1 MKYRGFATQY
11 HLMLLPGMLL
21 LLVFQIVPML
31 GITIAFQSFIP
42 ARGVFR
48 SEWVGLEHFKYMLE
62 LDDSKQIFGNTV
74 FIAGMKIV
82 CNIVFPVTFALL
94 LHELVFVRLKRW
106 IQTVVYLPHFLSWVI
121 LAGILTDMLSGNGLI
136 NQVVMWFRD
145 EPILFLGSNDWFPF
159 VVVFSDV
166 WKDFGFNTI
175 VFLAA
180 LTAINPSLYEAAEID
195 GANRLRKLF
204 HITLPGIA
212 LVVVLVATLSIG
224 QILNAGFE
232 QIFNLYNPL
241 VYESGDIIDTY
252 VYRVG
257 LMQAQY
263 GLATAVGTLK
273 SIVGFILIVISY
285 ALASKY
291 ANYRIF

>member
-1 MKYRGFATQY
+1 MKYKGIAVHY

-31 GITIAFQSFIP
+31 GIVIAFQDFIP
-42 ARGVFR
+42 ARGVLG
-48 SEWVGLEHFKYMLE
+48 SEWVGLENFEYMLE
-62 LDDSKQIFGNTV
+62 LDDSKQIFRNTV
-74 FIAGMKIV
+74 FIASMKIV
-82 CNIVFPVTFALL
+82 CNIFFPVSFALL
-94 LHELVFVRLKRW
+94 LHELVFVRVKRW
-106 IQTVVYLPHFLSWVI
+106 IQTIVYLPHFLSWVI

-136 NQVVMWFRD
+136 NQVVMLFRE
-145 EPILFLGSNDWFPF
+145 EPILFLGSNAWFPF
-159 VVVFSDV
+159 VVVISDV

-195 GANRLRKLF
+195 GASRFRKLF

-212 LVVVLVATLSIG
+212 PVVVLVATLSIG

-232 QIFNLYNPL
+232 QIFNLYNPI
-241 VYESGDIIDTY
+241 VYESGDIIDTW

-257 LMQAQY
+257 LLDAQY

-273 SIVGFILIVISY
+273 SLVGFILIVISY
-285 ALASKY
+285 GLASKY